1 MTLRDAG
8 RLLLAAGLIG
18 LALILPAR
26 PGPVTGWLRLTPE
39 LPLILL
45 LLSLAGRWLR
55 PVVAAGLTLLVAHKI
70 ADLAMS
76 AALGRGF
83 NLRADL
89 PLIEAGLRLVAGS
102 FGVPGAVAVAV
113 AAVVALVLIG
123 VAAWWA
129 CGVWSRIKRPRA
141 RVALAGLAAVALIL
155 VQTGAIRADAARYA
169 AGRVALFA
177 DTIRALHAFRD
188 AAAHD
193 PFAGAAGLLDVIDRD
208 VLVIFVESYGRTS
221 FDTALYADTHLP
233 TLRRAEAALAD
244 AGLAMRSGFL
254 TAPTRGG
261 QSWLSHATLATGL
274 WIADQTR
281 YRAALVSDRMGLF
294 HHAQAAGFHTAAV
307 MPAITLPWPEAS
319 RMGFDTVLPASDLG
333 YRGLPFNWVTM
344 PDQFTLAALDRLL
357 RDGREDRRLFAQI
370 ALISSH
376 APWVPVPRLLDWS
389 DIGDGRVFNQMAQA
403 GDPPELVWRD
413 RDRVRDQYRQAVDY
427 SLQVVVS
434 YAALHAADPPLILVI
449 GDHQTAPRIALDERP
464 DVPFHV
470 IGPEAL
476 VARTVEWGLHPGL
489 IPPPEAQP
497 LPMDH
502 LRDLILGSF
511 GGGPPA

>member
-1 MTLRDAG
+1 MSPRALS
-8 RLLLAAGLIG
+8 RLLLAAGLIW
-18 LALILPAR
+18 LVLLLPAR
-26 PGPVTGWLRLTPE
+26 PDQVTAWPRLTPE
-39 LPLILL
+39 LPVILL
-45 LLSLAGRWLR
+45 ALALGGRWLR
-55 PVVAAGLTLLVAHKI
+55 PVAVVALVLLAAHKV
-70 ADLAMS
+70 ADLAMVS
-76 AALGRGF
+76 ALGRGF

-89 PLIEAGLRLVAGS
+89 PLIEAGLRLIAGS
-102 FGVPGAVAVAV
+102 VGVPGAVALALGAV
-113 AAVVALVLIG
+113 LALAAIAGAL
-123 VAAWWA
+123 WWA
-129 CGVWSRIKRPRA
+129 CGVWARA
-141 RVALAGLAAVALIL
+141 RGRKGRVALAFVAAVALVA
-155 VQTGAIRADAARYA
+155 VQMGAIRADAARYA

-177 DTIRALHAFRD
+177 ETIRELRAFRI

-193 PFAGAAGLLDVIDRD
+193 PFAGVAGLLAEIDRD

-221 FDTALYADTHLP
+221 FDTPLYADTHLP
-233 TLRRAEAALAD
+233 TLRRAEAALSG

-254 TAPTRGG
+254 AAPTRGG
-261 QSWLSHATLATGL
+261 QSWLSHATLASGL

-294 HHAQAAGFHTAAV
+294 HHAQAAGFRTAAV

-319 RMGFDTVLPASDLG
+319 RMGFDTVLPARDLG

-357 RDGREDRRLFAQI
+357 RDGSDDRHLFAQV

-376 APWVPVPRLLDWS
+376 APWVPVPRLLGWDEL
-389 DIGDGRVFNQMAQA
+389 GDGRVFDDMAQA

-427 SLQVVVS
+427 SLQVVAS

-464 DVPFHV
+464 DVAIHV
-470 IGPEAL
+470 IGPQAL
-476 VARTVEWGLHPGL
+476 VARTAAWGFDPGL

-497 LPMDH
+497 QPMDR

-511 GGGPPA
+511 GGGPPV

>member
-1 MTLRDAG
+1 MTLRG
-8 RLLLAAGLIG
+8 GVRLLLAAGLIW

-26 PGPVTGWLRLTPE
+26 PEPDMGRLRLAPE
-39 LPLILL
+39 LPVILL
-45 LLSLAGRWLR
+45 ALALAGRWLR
-55 PVVAAGLTLLVAHKI
+55 PAIGAGLTLLVAHKL
-70 ADLAMS
+70 ADLAMIQ
-76 AALGRGF
+76 ALGRGF

-102 FGVPGAVAVAV
+102 FGVPGAAALGVG
-113 AAVVALVLIG
+113 AVVALALIA
-123 VAAWWA
+123 VALWWA
-129 CGVWSRIKRPRA
+129 CGVWGHIRRPRA
-141 RVALAGLAAVALIL
+141 RAALAVAASAALIA
-155 VQTGAIRADAARYA
+155 VVTGMIRADAARYA
-169 AGRVALFA
+169 TGRVALFA
-177 DTIRALHAFRD
+177 DTIGELRDFRT

-193 PFAGAAGLLDVIDRD
+193 PFAGAAGLLSAIDRD

-221 FDTALYADTHLP
+221 FDTPLYAETHLP

-244 AGLAMRSGFL
+244 AGLTMQSGFL
-254 TAPTRGG
+254 AAPTRGG
-261 QSWLSHATLATGL
+261 QSWLSHATLASGL

-281 YRAALVSDRMGLF
+281 YRAALVRDRQGLF
-294 HHAQAAGFHTAAV
+294 HHAQAAGFRTAAV
-307 MPAITLPWPEAS
+307 MPAITMPWPEAS
-319 RMGFDTVLPASDLG
+319 RMGFDTVLPARDLG

-344 PDQFTLAALDRLL
+344 PDQFTMAALDRLL
-357 RDGREDRRLFAQI
+357 RDDSDDRRLFAQV

-389 DIGDGRVFNQMAQA
+389 GLGDGRVFNQMAQA
-403 GDPPELVWRD
+403 GDPPEVVWRD

-427 SLQVVVS
+427 SLQVVAS
-434 YAALHAADPPLILVI
+434 YAALHAGDPPLILVI
-449 GDHQTAPRIALDERP
+449 GDHQAAPRIALDDRP

-470 IGPEAL
+470 IGPQAL
-476 VARTVEWGLHPGL
+476 VARTAAWGLHPGL

-497 LPMDH
+497 LTMDR